1 MMLVLLTA
9 RYIMLRNASR
19 IKVLILNSFIFFSE
33 DAHVSF
39 AHVAESKPLSHPYS
53 PQKVSV
59 SEA

>member
-19 IKVLILNSFIFFSE
+19 VKVLILNLFIFFSE
-33 DAHVSF
+33 DAKSF
-39 AHVAESKPLSHPYS
+39 AHLAESKPLSNPYS